1 MFCAEHA
8 PEGVSDY
15 RHTMCCAID
24 CNRQGLWIEPL
35 ASASTNVEAY
45 CHVHRHDEMVLRSTR
60 RRQNASS
67 VPSSDPA
74 VSGAAC
80 KGNAS
85 SSVLAQELLL
95 LGSGNGRSALGA
107 AESCGD
113 VAMRGSRAGG
123 DVAPRRRSL
132 KHLKCMHPLGCEL
145 FASFGVPGDR
155 ARFCAS
161 HKAVHHSNLR
171 KSCLVEGCNARPM
184 YGVDNVL
191 THCGAHRS
199 VSCARLFVRVALC
212 VWMCV

>member
-1 MFCAEHA
+1 VFCAEHA

-15 RHTMCCAID
+15 RHTMCCALD
-24 CNRQGLWIEPL
+24 CNRQGLWIDPL
-35 ASASTNVEAY
+35 ASANFEAY
-45 CHVHRHDEMVLRSTR
+45 CHVHRHDQMVLRSTR

-74 VSGAAC
+74 VSGVAS
-80 KGNAS
+80 KRNAS
-85 SSVLAQELLL
+85 SSVLAQEMRLLW
-95 LGSGNGRSALGA
+95 SGNGLCA
-107 AESCGD
+107 AESCKD
-113 VAMRGSRAGG
+113 VAMRGSRAGRERERE
-123 DVAPRRRSL
+123 VAPRRRSS

-145 FASFGVPGDR
+145 FASFGVPGDKQ
-155 ARFCAS
+155 RFCAS
-161 HKAVHHSNLR
+161 HKAAHHLNLR